1 MGTKERVRRSEKWNC
16 DGGTSV
22 VFLYSCYD
30 GMSKVLLGVDRIV
43 FKTVIDF
50 IIIIIIIITSTSS
63 QQNNLNP
70 K

>member
-1 MGTKERVRRSEKWNC
+1 MGTKERGVRRSEKWNC
-16 DGGTSV
+16 DEGTSV

-50 IIIIIIIITSTSS
+50 IIIIIKLALIIFVTVIY
-63 QQNNLNP
+63 
-70 K
+70 

>member
-1 MGTKERVRRSEKWNC
+1 MGTKEQRVRRSEKWNC

-43 FKTVIDF
+43 FKTVSILLLLLLLLLLLHPPQANKT
-50 IIIIIIIITSTSS
+50 I
-63 QQNNLNP
+63 
-70 K
+70 